1 MRVETVGDGE
11 PEVAVVGAIHGD
23 EPCGAR
29 AIDRFLETSPPTTG
43 RRAAKVIVANERAL
57 AAGDRYVDVD
67 LNRSFPGDPEAD
79 AHERR
84 LAHALREE
92 IDGLFTLGFHS
103 TVSFDEPFG
112 TLAGVDRRTARLM
125 QALPLAHAA
134 DFAGVVEGRSVNLPG
149 FVNVEAGY
157 QGSAAAAETAYACL
171 VAFLEHAGVL
181 PGDPDGGAEVTAHY
195 RVESTIEKEPG
206 RSYEAVAAN
215 FRRVDAGDPYAR
227 VDGEPLYAERPFWP
241 VLLSGDGHDRL
252 LGYRARRTGPIDEAV
267 RADAG

>member
-29 AIDRFLETSPPTTG
+29 AIDRFLEAAPRTTADG
-43 RRAAKVIVANERAL
+43 AAKLIVANERAL
-57 AAGDRYVDVD
+57 AAGERFLDVD

-92 IDGLFTLGFHS
+92 IGGLFTLGFHS
-103 TVSFDEPFG
+103 TVSFGDPFG
-112 TLAGVDRRTARLM
+112 TLAGVDRRTARVM
-125 QALPLAHAA
+125 EVLPLAHAA

-157 QGSAAAAETAYACL
+157 QDSATAAENAYACL

-181 PGDPDGGAEVTAHY
+181 PGDPDSTGATTHY
-195 RVESTIEKEPG
+195 RVESTIEKDPE

-215 FRRVDAGDPYAR
+215 FQRVGAGDPYAR
-227 VDGEPLYAERPFWP
+227 VDGEPLRAERPFWP

-252 LGYRARRTGPIDEAV
+252 LGYRARRTGPTDEAV
-267 RADAG
+267 RADAD